1 MASEIRVD
9 KINSLSGV
17 GTVTLSPTGVDI
29 SGITTVSTLKV
40 GTGLTASSDGDVF
53 FTGIATATTFV
64 GNLTGDPTGSGAN
77 LTALPAGQLS
87 GALPAISALNLT
99 NVPAA
104 NVVGVHTSLNI
115 TGSTTT
121 GTAVVG
127 GGVTISESGID
138 AVGLGITV
146 RNINDSHIGG
156 RRRININGD
165 MMIAQRATSAAT
177 QDGTEGYKA
186 LDRWNILYSSSAGG
200 AITVSQDTDVPTD
213 YTWGRFNHS
222 SKLDVTTADTSI
234 DDAHAVTY
242 QYRIEAKDI
251 RNSGWNYTSSDST
264 LSVSFWA
271 KSVKAGTYCVFLF
284 SQDGTQRN
292 NVQEYTL
299 VANTWK
305 HIELEFPGDSAIT
318 FDDNTD
324 NGLTVGWALQAGPHR
339 YESVVNGQWLNRSVG
354 NNHGKYATSNQVN
367 FLDSTDNNFYLTGVQ
382 IEVGKA
388 TRFEHRSYGEEL
400 RHCQRYFCRL
410 KPHSG
415 FMNYGMGGAYT
426 NTQAVAEV
434 QLPVPMRSAPTFSY
448 NGALNTYYD
457 IIGAFTSFSAI
468 NHTQS
473 MGSSA
478 TGYTSVNLQVVG
490 SGTAGNPFMLATYN
504 NTDTYLD
511 FSSEL

>member
-1 MASEIRVD
+1 MALT
-9 KINSLSGV
+9 LSG
-17 GTVTLSPTGVDI
+17 
-29 SGITTVSTLKV
+29 
-40 GTGLTASSDGDVF
+40 
-53 FTGIATATTFV
+53 
-64 GNLTGDPTGSGAN
+64 
-77 LTALPAGQLS
+77 
-87 GALPAISALNLT
+87 T
-99 NVPAA
+99 NG
-104 NVVGVHTSLNI
+104 VVGAGFSI
-115 TGSTTT
+115 TPG
-121 GTAVVG
+121 GAVAGIVTVG
-127 GGVTISESGID
+127 AAVTISESGID

-156 RRRININGD
+156 RRRININGE
-165 MMIAQRATSAAT
+165 MMVAQRATSAAT

-200 AITVSQDTDVPTD
+200 AITLSQDTDVPTD

-222 SKLDVTTADTSI
+222 AKLDVTTADTSI
-234 DDAHAVTY
+234 ADAHAVTF

-284 SQDGTQRN
+284 TQDGTQRN

-318 FDDNTD
+318 FDDNTEG
-324 NGLTVGWALQAGPHR
+324 GLYVGWALQAGPHR

-388 TRFEHRSYGEEL
+388 TRFEHRSYAEEL
-400 RHCQRYFCRL
+400 ALCQRYFLRL
-410 KPHSG
+410 RPATAYAA
-415 FMNYGMGGAYT
+415 YGVGGAYS
-426 NTQAVAEV
+426 NTQAVAQV
-434 QLPVPMRSAPTFSY
+434 HFPVPLRASPTFSY
-448 NGALNTYYD
+448 NGALSTFYD
-457 IIGAFTSFSAI
+457 VIGGFVSFSAMTVSQI
-468 NHTQS
+468 
-473 MGSSA
+473 MGASA
-478 TGYTSVNLQVVG
+478 LGYTSVKVNVVG
-490 SGTAGNPFMLATYN
+490 SGTAGNTFMLATFN
-504 NTDTYLD
+504 NTSTYMD
-511 FSSEL
+511 FDSEI

>member
-1 MASEIRVD
+1 MALT
-9 KINSLSGV
+9 LSGSNGVVGAGFSINPV
-17 GTVTLSPTGVDI
+17 GTV
-29 SGITTVSTLKV
+29 
-40 GTGLTASSDGDVF
+40 A
-53 FTGIATATTFV
+53 GIATFSAAKV
-64 GNLTGDPTGSGAN
+64 G
-77 LTALPAGQLS
+77 
-87 GALPAISALNLT
+87 
-99 NVPAA
+99 AA
-104 NVVGVHTSLNI
+104 
-115 TGSTTT
+115 
-121 GTAVVG
+121 
-127 GGVTISESGID
+127 VTISESGID

-165 MMIAQRATSAAT
+165 MMVAQRATSASVS
-177 QDGTEGYKA
+177 DGSNEGYST
-186 LDRWNILYSSSAGG
+186 LDRWYLLYSSAAGG
-200 AITVSQDTDVPTD
+200 VITLSQDTDVPTD

-222 SKLDVTTADTSI
+222 AKLDVTTADTSI
-234 DDAHAVTY
+234 GDAHAVTF

-305 HIELEFPGDSAIT
+305 HIELEFPGDSSIS

-388 TRFEHRSYGEEL
+388 TRFEHRSFNDEL
-400 RHCQRYFCRL
+400 ALCQRYFQKYTCSAQEWIYVESDNASHKWWGTYFNPMRAQPTVDLSNLSTGSGATAAGSGGNTVSLVSLVSTSSDSSANGRISCRVT
-410 KPHSG
+410 
-415 FMNYGMGGAYT
+415 FGGAWGSAYS
-426 NTQAVAEV
+426 VAHIDAW
-434 QLPVPMRSAPTFSY
+434 S
-448 NGALNTYYD
+448 GD
-457 IIGAFTSFSAI
+457 
-468 NHTQS
+468 
-473 MGSSA
+473 
-478 TGYTSVNLQVVG
+478 SV
-490 SGTAGNPFMLATYN
+490 T
-504 NTDTYLD
+504 
-511 FSSEL
+511 FSSEI

>member
-1 MASEIRVD
+1 M
-9 KINSLSGV
+9 
-17 GTVTLSPTGVDI
+17 
-29 SGITTVSTLKV
+29 STLKV
-40 GTGLTASSDGDVF
+40 NKIRDTSGSADAIILDPNGGAVLAGVTTVTSVKVGT
-53 FTGIATATTFV
+53 
-64 GNLTGDPTGSGAN
+64 
-77 LTALPAGQLS
+77 
-87 GALPAISALNLT
+87 
-99 NVPAA
+99 
-104 NVVGVHTSLNI
+104 
-115 TGSTTT
+115 
-121 GTAVVG
+121 
-127 GGVTISESGID
+127 GVTISESGIA
-138 AVGLGITV
+138 AVGAGITV

-165 MMIAQRATSAAT
+165 MKIAQRGTSASVS
-177 QDGTEGYKA
+177 DGSNEGYST
-186 LDRWNILYSSSAGG
+186 LDRWYLLYSSAAGG
-200 AITVSQDTDVPTD
+200 VITLSQDTDVPTD

-222 SKLDVTTADTSI
+222 AKLDVTTADTSI
-234 DDAHAVTY
+234 GDAHAVTF

-284 SQDGTQRN
+284 TQDGTQRN

-318 FDDNTD
+318 FDDDNN

-388 TRFEHRSYGEEL
+388 TRFEHRSYAEEL
-400 RHCQRYFCRL
+400 ALCQRYFLRL
-410 KPHSG
+410 KPATA
-415 FMNYGMGGAYT
+415 FAAYGVGGAYT
-426 NTQAVAEV
+426 NTQAVAQV
-434 QLPVPMRSAPTFSY
+434 HFPVPLRASPTFSY
-448 NGALNTYYD
+448 NGALNTFYD
-457 IIGAFTSFSAI
+457 VIGGFGSFSAM
-468 NHTQS
+468 TVSQV

-478 TGYTSVNLQVVG
+478 LGYTSLKVNVVG
-490 SGTAGNPFMLATYN
+490 SGTANNPFMLATFN

-511 FSSEL
+511 FNSEI

>member
-1 MASEIRVD
+1 M
-9 KINSLSGV
+9 
-17 GTVTLSPTGVDI
+17 
-29 SGITTVSTLKV
+29 STLKV
-40 GTGLTASSDGDVF
+40 NKLRDTSGSADAIILDPNGGAVLAGVTTVTSVKVGT
-53 FTGIATATTFV
+53 
-64 GNLTGDPTGSGAN
+64 
-77 LTALPAGQLS
+77 
-87 GALPAISALNLT
+87 
-99 NVPAA
+99 
-104 NVVGVHTSLNI
+104 
-115 TGSTTT
+115 
-121 GTAVVG
+121 
-127 GGVTISESGID
+127 GVTISESGIA
-138 AVGLGITV
+138 AVGVGITV

-165 MMIAQRATSAAT
+165 MKIAQRGTSASVS
-177 QDGTEGYKA
+177 DGSNEGYST
-186 LDRWNILYSSSAGG
+186 LDRWYLLYSSAAGG
-200 AITVSQDTDVPTD
+200 VITLSQDTDVPTD

-222 SKLDVTTADTSI
+222 AKLDVTTADTSI
-234 DDAHAVTY
+234 GDAHAVTF

-318 FDDNTD
+318 FDDDNN

-388 TRFEHRSYGEEL
+388 TRFEHRSFGEEL
-400 RHCQRYFCRL
+400 RLCQRYFCRL
-410 KPHSG
+410 QPG
-415 FMNYGMGGAYT
+415 TAYINYGMGGAYT
-426 NTQAVAEV
+426 NALAVAQVNFPES
-434 QLPVPMRSAPTFSY
+434 LRALPTFSY
-448 NGALNTYYD
+448 NGALNTFYD
-457 IIGAFTSFSAI
+457 VIGGFSSFSAMTL
-468 NHTQS
+468 TQA

-478 TGYTSVNLQVVG
+478 TGYQWANIQVAG
-490 SGTAGNPFMLATYN
+490 SGTAGNPFMLATFN
-504 NTDTYLD
+504 NTDTYMD
-511 FSSEL
+511 FDSEI

>member
-1 MASEIRVD
+1 MALT
-9 KINSLSGV
+9 LSGSNGVVGAGFSINPV
-17 GTVTLSPTGVDI
+17 GTV
-29 SGITTVSTLKV
+29 
-40 GTGLTASSDGDVF
+40 A
-53 FTGIATATTFV
+53 GIATFSAAKV
-64 GNLTGDPTGSGAN
+64 G
-77 LTALPAGQLS
+77 
-87 GALPAISALNLT
+87 
-99 NVPAA
+99 AA
-104 NVVGVHTSLNI
+104 
-115 TGSTTT
+115 
-121 GTAVVG
+121 
-127 GGVTISESGID
+127 VTISESGID

-156 RRRININGD
+156 RRRININGE
-165 MMIAQRATSAAT
+165 MMVAQRGTSASVS
-177 QDGTEGYKA
+177 DGSNEGYST
-186 LDRWNILYSSSAGG
+186 LDRWYLLYSSAAGG
-200 AITVSQDTDVPTD
+200 VITLSQDTDVPTD

-222 SKLDVTTADTSI
+222 AKLDVTTADTSI
-234 DDAHAVTY
+234 GDAHAVTF

-318 FDDNTD
+318 FDDDNN

-400 RHCQRYFCRL
+400 RHCQRYFCRI
-410 KPHSG
+410 KPSSP

-434 QLPVPMRSAPTFSY
+434 QLPVPMRSSPTFSY
-448 NGALNTYYD
+448 NGNLNQFYD
-457 IIGAFTSFSAI
+457 IVGGFGSFSQI
-468 NHTQS
+468 NHTQT
-473 MGSSA
+473 MGSA
-478 TGYTSVNLQVVG
+478 TTGYTSVNIQVVG
-490 SGTAGNPFMLATYN
+490 SGTSGNPFMFATYN